1 MQSQLEPCWVDM
13 SLESID
19 VDSTSGKGGG
29 QGQLPPLRTRTS
41 RGSPAQVDP
50 SILNVKDA
58 SSASTWLRKVPPVIG
73 MRERGS
79 DGPMSSEEGVED
91 DKNDPQRSQS
101 PIDAQGARSRTISA
115 NASTRALAPPQ
126 SDATERETPPGSP
139 KNASWAPSVRLG
151 NHTHKEGRK
160 LTILVPSED
169 NSQAPSTPKT
179 STSATVAQPQKAAPS
194 PTTEPAPPTTQL
206 LPKITP
212 NLSMPLLSTLF
223 EQTHSLLD
231 CKEED
236 WAIANYD
243 QLRHVISSL
252 FNSVPLIREMLRL
265 VKRVA
270 PIFIER
276 HQEREATNRYESSN
290 FIFSSPRPVLPRFD
304 PSTQVT
310 WKLPSP
316 E

>member
-1 MQSQLEPCWVDM
+1 M

-50 SILNVKDA
+50 TILNVKDA
-58 SSASTWLRKVPPVIG
+58 SNASTWLRKVPPVIG

-79 DGPMSSEEGVED
+79 DGPLQSDEGMED
-91 DKNDPQRSQS
+91 EKNDPQRSQS

-115 NASTRALAPPQ
+115 NASTRSPVPPQ
-126 SDATERETPPGSP
+126 NDATERETQPGSP

-151 NHTHKEGRK
+151 THGHKEGRK

-169 NSQAPSTPKT
+169 GPPSPTVSKTNSITA
-179 STSATVAQPQKAAPS
+179 VAQPQKAAPS
-194 PTTEPAPPTTQL
+194 PTTESTPPATQL

-265 VKRVA
+265 VKRIA
-270 PIFIER
+270 PIFIDR
-276 HQEREATNRYESSN
+276 HQEREATNRYETLNFNFLRSALSSILSMETSHVKGRVEDSKN
-290 FIFSSPRPVLPRFD
+290 ESC
-304 PSTQVT
+304 
-310 WKLPSP
+310 
-316 E
+316 